1 MHYALCKSLR
11 RSPLFFVWHN
21 SYEILLNSVTLTVD
35 WIDMTVSFAMF
46 LNSTGKEFWRKIA
59 EVASFPYLSRA
70 ARLSTWGMKSDRT
83 TESVKRRAIQLRR
96 KARGAAAVVTGGG
109 GSVLSGR
116 RCFVTFVSSR
126 PACRWRDNQSPPSL
140 GKRKTKRKREKEG
153 SGAEEREGWG
163 CERRS
168 EVKPRGFP
176 TVCMRVASLCRSSG
190 VSEWRNWWSK
200 WCFRVFSSFTLLFGR
215 KRRKQN

>member
-1 MHYALCKSLR
+1 MSYRAKSPWPRIL
-11 RSPLFFVWHN
+11 PYHLAGGD
-21 SYEILLNSVTLTVD
+21 EIGQGDGIGKAAS
-35 WIDMTVSFAMF
+35 
-46 LNSTGKEFWRKIA
+46 NSTSPKSARRRRPRRG
-59 EVASFPYLSRA
+59 VAA
-70 ARLSTWGMKSDRT
+70 
-83 TESVKRRAIQLRR
+83 
-96 KARGAAAVVTGGG
+96 TGGG

-153 SGAEEREGWG
+153 SGTGGREGRG

-176 TVCMRVASLCRSSG
+176 TLYMRVASLCRSSG
-190 VSEWRNWWSK
+190 ESERQNCRLK
-200 WCFRVFSSFTLLFGR
+200 CFFRDPLPSYCYSLIFR
-215 KRRKQN
+215 KIKI